1 MIHDVVASL
10 ARLVPASGLV
20 PGVAAA
26 IVPVSAAVG
35 AAMAVLAAVVLLV
48 LGIGR
53 PPVCHQKARPFA
65 GLVAVAVCPA
75 PAAPCTMAGMWLDAL
90 LRRAL

>member
-1 MIHDVVASL
+1 MIHDVVDSS
-10 ARLVPASGLV
+10 ARLVPASALA

-26 IVPVSAAVG
+26 
-35 AAMAVLAAVVLLV
+35 VVV

-75 PAAPCTMAGMWLDAL
+75 LAASCTMAGVWLGAL

>member
-1 MIHDVVASL
+1 MIHDVVVSL
-10 ARLVPASGLV
+10 ARLVPASGFP

-26 IVPVSAAVG
+26 IILVSAAVG

-48 LGIGR
+48 PGIER
-53 PPVCHQKARPFA
+53 PPVCRQKARLFA

-75 PAAPCTMAGMWLDAL
+75 LAAPCTMAGVWLGAL